1 MQIPYNLSRYH
12 DNSYRPWSKQSKNYF
27 FNNTSNDDDNDY
39 DDGSNYSFLV
49 SHKLAKLYTFLFLN
63 HLGNESKADG
73 LKNGTVRCN
82 TKKKKI

>member
-1 MQIPYNLSRYH
+1 MTTHTVLGQNNL
-12 DNSYRPWSKQSKNYF
+12 KVIF

-39 DDGSNYSFLV
+39 DDGSNHSFLV